1 MDGVLDAN
9 PSRPTR
15 SIPMAV
21 VISEMSMSLDS
32 FVADPADQVGPL
44 FDWYAN
50 GEVEVPTA
58 VPERWTFRTSE
69 ASAGYLRE
77 SMGRIG
83 ALVAGRRL
91 FDIGRWG
98 EHGHPYGV
106 PVFVVTHDVPQ
117 GWPRE
122 DAPLPITFV
131 TDGVEHAVAQAKT
144 TAGEGWVGVAGPTSP
159 SSAWTPACSTRC
171 GSTWCPSCSA
181 RASATSTSSR
191 TRRSHWRI
199 HGSSRALASPISS
212 TASPGSSAPALD
224 DPLGPGVA
232 GRTPGRPS
240 AGARAAGGGGRGRLG
255 RRRLGAAV
263 LGRGLGRRGCRLGGL
278 GLVARLGS
286 SRLRFAG
293 HQALRLVRLVGQAA
307 PDLLNL
313 AAGRARHPFL
323 ADVHGL
329 ADLIGQPLHPR
340 VVQECPRRLHDLLV
354 ALTTSLGP
362 EHVSG
367 AEADQQASP
376 ELHHYLPGVVPSTC

>member
-1 MDGVLDAN
+1 MACWTPTHRDRQGAS
-9 PSRPTR
+9 PWPWSFRRCRCRWTASSPIPPTR
-15 SIPMAV
+15 
-21 VISEMSMSLDS
+21 
-32 FVADPADQVGPL
+32 VGPL

-106 PVFVVTHDVPQ
+106 PVFVVTHESCRDGRARTRRCRSPSSPT
-117 GWPRE
+117 GSNMPWRRPRRPPGRAGSAWP
-122 DAPLPITFV
+122 
-131 TDGVEHAVAQAKT
+131 
-144 TAGEGWVGVAGPTSP
+144 GPTSP

-212 TASPGSSAPALD
+212 TASPGSSA
-224 DPLGPGVA
+224 
-232 GRTPGRPS
+232 RRSMTRS
-240 AGARAAGGGGRGRLG
+240 A
-255 RRRLGAAV
+255 
-263 LGRGLGRRGCRLGGL
+263 
-278 GLVARLGS
+278 
-286 SRLRFAG
+286 
-293 HQALRLVRLVGQAA
+293 QALRAGPPVARQLGRAPRVAVGESDSAGVGSAPLSLAEVLVGQAA
-307 PDLLNL
+307 PDLLDL

-367 AEADQQASP
+367 AEADQQA
-376 ELHHYLPGVVPSTC
+376 